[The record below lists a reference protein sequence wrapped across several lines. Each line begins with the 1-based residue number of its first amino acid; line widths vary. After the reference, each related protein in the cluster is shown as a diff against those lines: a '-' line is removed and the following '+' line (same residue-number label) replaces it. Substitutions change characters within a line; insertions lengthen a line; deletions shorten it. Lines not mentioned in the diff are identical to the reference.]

1 MTDHKG
7 LKKTAL
13 CPTRLNGF
21 LATAFLAATLVLGT
35 PVLGTFVLGA
45 LGAGPA
51 SAQTFLP
58 GFEDVP
64 LMEGLSADDEAGLVF
79 DSPAGRI
86 VEAYAVGEVA
96 WQDVITFYT
105 ATLQSLGWRT
115 LGQGRFAREGEELHI
130 DRFGRDGDLTV
141 RFTLAPG

>member
-1 MTDHKG
+1 MTDRKG
-7 LKKTAL
+7 
-13 CPTRLNGF
+13 PTRTPLRPTCFIIKRRLASLVQALAIAMVLGFAAAPAAAQSF
-21 LATAFLAATLVLGT
+21 LA
-35 PVLGTFVLGA
+35 
-45 LGAGPA
+45 
-51 SAQTFLP
+51 

-64 LMEGLSADDEAGLVF
+64 LMEGLTADEDAGLVF

-130 DRFGRDGDLTV
+130 DRFGRDGDLTI
-141 RFTLAPG
+141 RFTLAPN

>member
-1 MTDHKG
+1 MNDRKAPAEG
-7 LKKTAL
+7 KFRPDRLKYRLAGAALAMAVLLAGFTA
-13 CPTRLNGF
+13 
-21 LATAFLAATLVLGT
+21 A
-35 PVLGTFVLGA
+35 
-45 LGAGPA
+45 PA
-51 SAQTFLP
+51 SAQNFLS

-64 LMEGLSADDEAGLVF
+64 LMEGLNADDDAGLVF

-96 WQDVITFYT
+96 WPDVITFYT
-105 ATLQSLGWRT
+105 ATLKSLGWRA

-141 RFTLAPG
+141 RFTLAPN

>member
-1 MTDHKG
+1 MNDRRVSAG
-7 LKKTAL
+7 
-13 CPTRLNGF
+13 RLF
-21 LATAFLAATLVLGT
+21 RLDRFKRCLACVAMAATLVFT
-35 PVLGTFVLGA
+35 AFA
-45 LGAGPA
+45 AAPA
-51 SAQTFLP
+51 SAQSFLA

-64 LMEGLSADDEAGLVF
+64 LMAGLTAVEDAGLVF

-96 WQDVITFYT
+96 WRDVITFYT
-105 ATLQSLGWRT
+105 ATLKSLGWRI
-115 LGQGRFAREGEELHI
+115 LGEGRFAREGEELHI

>member
-1 MTDHKG
+1 MFM
-7 LKKTAL
+7 AVV
-13 CPTRLNGF
+13 
-21 LATAFLAATLVLGT
+21 LAWASAGPSLAAD
-35 PVLGTFVLGA
+35 
-45 LGAGPA
+45 
-51 SAQTFLP
+51 QTFLA

-64 LMEGLSADDEAGLVF
+64 LMGGLAADEDAGLVF

-96 WQDVITFYT
+96 WRDVITFYT
-105 ATLQSLGWRT
+105 ATLKSLGWRA

-130 DRFGRDGDLTV
+130 DRFGRDGDLTI

>member
-1 MTDHKG
+1 MNDRKDPSIS
-7 LKKTAL
+7 AL
-13 CPTRLNGF
+13 WIGRFKNSMAQL
-21 LATAFLAATLVLGT
+21 LLAAALFLG
-35 PVLGTFVLGA
+35 LFGGGA
-45 LGAGPA
+45 AL
-51 SAQTFLP
+51 AQTFLP

-64 LMEGLSADDEAGLVF
+64 LMEGLAAEQDAGLVF